1 MDYLVQINY
10 PVRMDYLFRTDYLVR
25 MDYLIRMDL
34 HICSNGLLYLIICPT
49 GLYTYTIYFYDN

>member
-25 MDYLIRMDL
+25 MDL
-34 HICSNGLLYLIICPT
+34 HICSNGLLYLIICLT